1 MAFDREKIDELKTR
15 LSDGSRELR
24 DTAQEKAGKAR
35 EWAGEAKAS
44 LEDGMVDVRA
54 KAVQTSSD
62 AKDWAKEHPIA
73 MIGAGLV
80 AGALIGALVPK
91 GTGRKTASRT
101 GGFLARYGSE
111 IAGLA
116 MALSAGAREKAS
128 DAMAKGH
135 DAAGKLAEQ
144 AREKLKR
151 D

>member
-1 MAFDREKIDELKTR
+1 MAFDREKIDELKSR

-24 DTAQEKAGKAR
+24 DTAQLKAAKAR
-35 EWAGEAKAS
+35 EWAGETKAS

-54 KAVQTSSD
+54 KAAQKSSD
-62 AKDWAKEHPIA
+62 AVDWAKEHPVA

-91 GTGRKTASRT
+91 GTGRKAAGRT
-101 GGFLARYGSE
+101 SGFLSRYGSE
-111 IAGLA
+111 IIGLA
-116 MALSAGAREKAS
+116 VALSAGAREKAN
-128 DAMAKGH
+128 DALTKGH
-135 DAAGKLAEQ
+135 DAAGKLADQ